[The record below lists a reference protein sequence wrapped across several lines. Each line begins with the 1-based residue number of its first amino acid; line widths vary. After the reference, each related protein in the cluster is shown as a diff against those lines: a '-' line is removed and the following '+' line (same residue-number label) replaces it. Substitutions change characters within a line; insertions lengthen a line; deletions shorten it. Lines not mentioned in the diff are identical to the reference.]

1 MLGNPR
7 VVPCHW
13 GTFPVLRGTPD
24 ELQQEAPEATI
35 VRMEPGD
42 TIELE

>member
-1 MLGNPR
+1 
-7 VVPCHW
+7 
-13 GTFPVLRGTPD
+13 VLRGTP
-24 ELQQEAPEATI
+24 EQLQEEAPGASI